1 MIEISDAMVSMA
13 SADLSFILS
22 SMENARNADLMD
34 AVIDFMM
41 NSPSIDEVFV
51 TDDEIITFITGIMHR
66 SKLMWMVN

>member
-1 MIEISDAMVSMA
+1 MIEISDAMVGMA

-22 SMENARNADLMD
+22 GLENARNADLMD
-34 AVIDFMM
+34 SVIDFLM